1 MSSKAKNGRHTPGTQ
16 AADGTVGRTAGSAVG
31 TVAAPADFVQITLD
45 LEDAARAYTEVIQVL
60 EALTRTTA
68 RRPSHLEDAEARA
81 IDAMT
86 VNLDNAWSRWDSA
99 HRRLIGPP
107 RASSEG

>member
-1 MSSKAKNGRHTPGTQ
+1 MSTTSKNGRHTTDTR
-16 AADGTVGRTAGSAVG
+16 AAVG

-45 LEDAARAYTEVIQVL
+45 LEDAARAYTEVMQVL
-60 EALTRTTA
+60 EALARTTA
-68 RRPSHLEDAEARA
+68 GRPSHLEGAEARA
-81 IDAMT
+81 IDAMAA
-86 VNLDNAWSRWDSA
+86 NLDDAWSRWDSA